1 MYDVKKI
8 VFLVVAQTHFLSYS
22 IRTSVGTIWKALVL
36 FYYPNFSQ
44 FQY

>member
-8 VFLVVAQTHFLSYS
+8 VFVVVDQGHFLSYK
-22 IRTSVGTIWKALVL
+22 RTSVGPIWKALAL